1 MCIEDKSAS
10 SISSSTGDKCCFSS
24 GIFILVWSYVVTLN
38 ACGIVSDLSIH
49 AYSLEGQS
57 DTEVY
62 FGNYASLHTN
72 CYTTGTILVQST

>member
-1 MCIEDKSAS
+1 M
-10 SISSSTGDKCCFSS
+10 
-24 GIFILVWSYVVTLN
+24 VTLYV
-38 ACGIVSDLSIH
+38 CGIVSDLSIH

-72 CYTTGTILVQST
+72 GYTTGTILVQST